1 MRKMKLRV
9 MSILQRRLV
18 STHTSLVL
26 AIALGSNCW
35 FPGIGSAATL
45 ASETFESYAT
55 GALSGQGGG
64 AVDGWGGNWGPSIT
78 NPRADVVDTTSNPL
92 VYPIP
97 GGATINGESN
107 AMEVQLTGG
116 ATTALCARRQLL
128 TPIAETFYVGYLVRY
143 VGTGTWAGA
152 NNTFTLHLGTNATQ
166 SAVFNFG
173 IRGNGDTTANEFVL
187 RYGTGAP
194 VTGASTGG
202 QVVNGTDYFLV
213 ARMNYAGGLFTSAN
227 MWLNPSAIDDVDTP
241 SGDASLTFT
250 ASFANPISHIF
261 FREAVLEA
269 DDVLRADEIRIGTTW
284 GDVVPVPEPG
294 SVTLLSLGAAALWIF
309 RRSHRRA

>member
-1 MRKMKLRV
+1 MK
-9 MSILQRRLV
+9 SRLFVQAAVGVV
-18 STHTSLVL
+18 SLGLLATSPNAFASL
-26 AIALGSNCW
+26 
-35 FPGIGSAATL
+35 L
-45 ASETFESYAT
+45 ASETFESYSL
-55 GALSGQGGG
+55 GPLSGQNGGTGWTGGWTAPG
-64 AVDGWGGNWGPSIT
+64 AVV
-78 NPRADVVDTTSNPL
+78 RADVVNASMAYS
-92 VYPIP
+92 VP
-97 GGATINGESN
+97 GGGTINGAVN
-107 AMEVQLTGG
+107 ALEVQLSGLPSSQFAGVRTL
-116 ATTALCARRQLL
+116 A
-128 TPIAETFYVGYLVRY
+128 TPISETFYVGYLLRY
-143 VGTGTWAGA
+143 QAGLAWSGA

-250 ASFANPISHIF
+250 TSFANPVSHIF
-261 FREAVLEA
+261 FREAVLDA

-294 SVTLLSLGAAALWIF
+294 SVTLLSLGAVALWIF
-309 RRSHRRA
+309 RRGHRRA